1 MATRIIRINLNKS
14 DAAICLVLV
23 AYNFF
28 TKYTDINTRDLSW
41 DEPFSA
47 FYSQYSVP
55 QIITELFKGN
65 NPPFYE
71 IFLHFYTAIF
81 GISEFALRMP
91 STSRV

>member
-47 FYSQYSVP
+47 TNYY
-55 QIITELFKGN
+55 
-65 NPPFYE
+65 
-71 IFLHFYTAIF
+71 
-81 GISEFALRMP
+81 
-91 STSRV
+91 